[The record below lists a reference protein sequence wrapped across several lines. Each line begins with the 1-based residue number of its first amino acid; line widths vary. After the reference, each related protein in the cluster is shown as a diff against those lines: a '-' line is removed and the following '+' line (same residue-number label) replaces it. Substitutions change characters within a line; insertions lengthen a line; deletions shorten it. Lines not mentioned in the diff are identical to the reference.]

1 MRITVASRQAVRYA
15 CLHFH
20 YAKSVPVN
28 TLGYNV
34 YNDNNEWCGVVL
46 FGTGANNNIG
56 NEYNLC
62 QGSVLELVRV
72 ALNGKQEHTSQAVA
86 LALKA
91 LKKDC
96 PLCRLVVS
104 YADCDQEHLGTIY
117 QATNWL
123 YVGTNMQNTTD
134 SSWIVNGKRYH
145 GRIISDWV
153 KSRGGCTAYRVN
165 SSFANTLTVKLYSLL
180 RKASASI
187 SCQWISRCAD
197 SLHILQSRIRKL
209 IHSGKKLIEQTLN
222 TMILSDLWQTC
233 RI

>member
-153 KSRGGCTAYRVN
+153 KSRGG
-165 SSFANTLTVKLYSLL
+165 LHGL
-180 RKASASI
+180 
-187 SCQWISRCAD
+187 SRE
-197 SLHILQSRIRKL
+197 QFIRKYFD
-209 IHSGKKLIEQTLN
+209 SKATQFVTKGKRKYLMPMDKQMRRQLAHLAKPYPKTDTQWQKIDRAKFKHNDIE
-222 TMILSDLWQTC
+222 
-233 RI
+233 